1 MVMIVKMNLTFGDL
15 LLLAF
20 SEPTLSPSR
29 PASSETTVLK
39 STGFETMALGQY
51 IAQHEAAL
59 YAQTVADVFGFHA
72 LQIGWPAYDLLES
85 CRIPYKFSLQ
95 QMASPNTSLLS
106 ESEYLPFAEHSV
118 DLVCMP
124 HVLEQCADP
133 QQTLREA
140 FRVLLPEGAL
150 ILTGICPFSYLGVR
164 ARFGQFKQ
172 AGQFRRLFTAW
183 RLRDWLNVLGFEVV
197 QSGRL
202 VHALPVNDPV
212 WLARQ
217 SWLERWGKHSCGA
230 TGGVYFLIA
239 KKRVLNVRL
248 LKPEWK
254 KLPLNPALQ
263 VRKGHSGMQKHT
275 QKQLECADVKSTMDR
290 NVR

>member
-1 MVMIVKMNLTFGDL
+1 MVMIVKRLALAICF
-15 LLLAF
+15 LLAF
-20 SEPTLSPSR
+20 AESTLSPLG
-29 PASSETTVLK
+29 PVSSESGVLK
-39 STGFETMALGQY
+39 PTGLETMALGRY
-51 IAQHEAAL
+51 IAKHESML
-59 YAQTVADVFGFHA
+59 YAHTVADVFGFHA
-72 LQIGWPAYDLLES
+72 LQIGWPGHDLLEN
-85 CRIPYKFSLQ
+85 CRIPYKHSLQ
-95 QMASPNTSLLS
+95 LTAAPNASLLS
-106 ESEYLPFAEHSV
+106 ETEYLPFAEHSV

-133 QQTLREA
+133 QQTLREV
-140 FRVLLPEGAL
+140 FRVLLPEGTL
-150 ILTGICPFSYLGVR
+150 ILTGICPLSCLGIR
-164 ARFGQFKQ
+164 ARFGQFRQ
-172 AGQFRRLFTAW
+172 TGQFRRLFTAW

-197 QSGRL
+197 HSGRL
-202 VHALPVNDPV
+202 IHALPVNDSD

-217 SWLERWGKHSCGA
+217 SLLERWGKLSCGM

-263 VRKGHSGMQKHT
+263 VRKGHSGIQKQS
-275 QKQLECADVKSTMDR
+275 QKQLECADVDTTMDR

>member
-1 MVMIVKMNLTFGDL
+1 MPPSQPV
-15 LLLAF
+15 
-20 SEPTLSPSR
+20 SPES
-29 PASSETTVLK
+29 TT
-39 STGFETMALGQY
+39 FETNAFEAMALGQY
-51 IAQHEAAL
+51 IARQEMTL

-72 LQIGWPAYDLLES
+72 LQIGWPSHDLLEH
-85 CRIPYKFSLQ
+85 CRIPYKHSLQ
-95 QMASPNTSLLS
+95 LKAAPDASLLC

-118 DLVCMP
+118 DLVCLP

-140 FRVLLPEGAL
+140 FRVLVPEGTL
-150 ILTGICPFSYLGVR
+150 LLTGIAPMSGLGLR
-164 ARFGQFKQ
+164 ARVGQFKQ
-172 AGQFRRLFTAW
+172 AGRFQRLFTAW

-197 QSGRL
+197 HSGNL

-217 SWLERWGKHSCGA
+217 SWLERWGRHTCGM
-230 TGGVYFLIA
+230 TGGVYFLVA
-239 KKRVLNVRL
+239 KKRVLNIRL

-263 VRKGHSGMQKHT
+263 VRKGHSGIQKQT
-275 QKQLECADVKSTMDR
+275 QKQLECADVDSTMDR

>member
-1 MVMIVKMNLTFGDL
+1 MQKFLASRIIEKMVMIVKMNLTFGDL

-106 ESEYLPFAEHSV
+106 ESE
-118 DLVCMP
+118 
-124 HVLEQCADP
+124 
-133 QQTLREA
+133 
-140 FRVLLPEGAL
+140 
-150 ILTGICPFSYLGVR
+150 
-164 ARFGQFKQ
+164 
-172 AGQFRRLFTAW
+172 
-183 RLRDWLNVLGFEVV
+183 
-197 QSGRL
+197 
-202 VHALPVNDPV
+202 
-212 WLARQ
+212 
-217 SWLERWGKHSCGA
+217 
-230 TGGVYFLIA
+230 
-239 KKRVLNVRL
+239 
-248 LKPEWK
+248 
-254 KLPLNPALQ
+254 
-263 VRKGHSGMQKHT
+263 
-275 QKQLECADVKSTMDR
+275 
-290 NVR
+290 